1 MVLISDTLSWQRLVE
16 CAAASDDLHLTD
28 LFDSDIERGARMAV
42 DLEDI
47 YADFS
52 RQRIDA
58 DTLNALIN
66 LAEEAGVPDFL
77 RRMMAGE
84 MVNGTEQRA
93 ALHTACR
100 GTPTSDPDIHDQ
112 VSACDARMKSFVDA
126 VHAGK
131 IKTASGKPFQ
141 NVVSIGVGGS
151 ELGPLLAL
159 DALSDAGDEKMTVRI
174 CGNIDG
180 IAFNRAFDGLDPA
193 ETLVL
198 VTSKSFTT
206 QETGLN
212 ARRARAMFE
221 AALGDGWKG
230 HFAAISA
237 NVPAAEEFGI
247 DPERVFP
254 MWDWVGGRYSVW
266 SAVGMPV
273 ALAYGWDAFMD
284 LRAGARDIDTHVLN
298 APISENLP
306 ILMALFTVWN
316 TDFLDIRAEACVPYD
331 TRLQLLPNYLQQ
343 LEMESN
349 GKRVTRDG
357 TPVAYRTQPAV
368 FGGIGTNVQHAFFQ
382 QLHQGTIP
390 AAVDIMVMAR
400 AVGSDR
406 DMHDALTANAMAQ
419 ADALAFGRTNTDDGH
434 KHYPGNLPSTV
445 LMYRDMNA
453 RTLGKLLAIYEH
465 KTVAAACIW
474 GINPFDQWGVEL
486 GKQLSA
492 DLEPVLKEEQ
502 ETPARLQAFID
513 ARKRLSGDP
522 R

>member
-1 MVLISDTLSWQRLVE
+1 
-16 CAAASDDLHLTD
+16 
-28 LFDSDIERGARMAV
+28 MAV
-42 DLEDI
+42 DLGDI

-52 RQRIDA
+52 RQRVTPEILEDLIDVAKEA
-58 DTLNALIN
+58 D
-66 LAEEAGVPDFL
+66 VPGFL
-77 RRMMAGE
+77 KRMMSGD
-84 MVNGTEQRA
+84 MVNGTEERA

-100 GTPTSDPDIHDQ
+100 GTPTSDADIHDQ
-112 VSACDARMKSFVDA
+112 VSACDAKMKSFVDA
-126 VHAGK
+126 VHAGT
-131 IKTASGKPFQ
+131 IKTAGGQPFR

-159 DALSDAGDEKMTVRI
+159 DALSDSGQSIMTVRI

-180 IAFNRAFDGLDPA
+180 TAFDRAFDGLDPA

-212 ARRARAMFE
+212 ARRARTMFE
-221 AALGDGWKG
+221 AALGEGWKG

-247 DPERVFP
+247 DPARVFP

-266 SAVGMPV
+266 SAVGLPV
-273 ALAYGWDAFMD
+273 ALAYGWNTFTD
-284 LRAGARDIDTHVLN
+284 LRAGARDIDTHVLD
-298 APISENLP
+298 APISQNLP
-306 ILMALFTVWN
+306 ILMALFCVWN

-357 TPVAYRTQPAV
+357 SSVAYRTHPVV

-390 AAVDIMVMAR
+390 AAVDIMVAACPVGGDR
-400 AVGSDR
+400 A
-406 DMHDALTANAMAQ
+406 MHDALTANAMAQ
-419 ADALAFGRTNTDDGH
+419 ADALAFGRSNTENTH

-445 LMYRDMNA
+445 VLYQDMSA

-492 DLEPVLKEEQ
+492 ELEPVLKAEQ
-502 ETPARLQAFID
+502 ETPVRLQAFIGARNRLRGD
-513 ARKRLSGDP
+513 AE
-522 R
+522 